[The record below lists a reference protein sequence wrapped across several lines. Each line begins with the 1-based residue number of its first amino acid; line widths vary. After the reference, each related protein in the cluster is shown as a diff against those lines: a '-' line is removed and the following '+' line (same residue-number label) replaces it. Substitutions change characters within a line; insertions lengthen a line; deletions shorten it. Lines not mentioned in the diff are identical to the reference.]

1 MAKMKVID
9 CFRLRSR
16 PSALLG
22 TVALRIP
29 SATHPEPLG
38 CELADKEEAGMDV
51 NPESGNRKPD
61 FRLRIKE
68 RGLTGMERQAISGAG
83 TSCPGSCPLQAM
95 QWGLGQRPGI
105 AGQGSQILV
114 GRRGNALTT

>member
-29 SATHPEPLG
+29 DATHPEPLG
-38 CELADKEEAGMDV
+38 CELADKEEAGIVATGNSLTKREWMSTRKAV
-51 NPESGNRKPD
+51 TGSRKSG
-61 FRLRIKE
+61 
-68 RGLTGMERQAISGAG
+68 
-83 TSCPGSCPLQAM
+83 
-95 QWGLGQRPGI
+95 
-105 AGQGSQILV
+105 
-114 GRRGNALTT
+114 

>member
-29 SATHPEPLG
+29 DATHPEPLG

-68 RGLTGMERQAISGAG
+68 RGLTGMERQAIQRSWDLMSRLLPSSGA
-83 TSCPGSCPLQAM
+83 
-95 QWGLGQRPGI
+95 
-105 AGQGSQILV
+105 LV
-114 GRRGNALTT
+114 GSGATPR